1 MNLLY
6 ITFGSRIDIHY
17 QANFSMLSFFKE
29 SQEIDSITVMTDAP
43 AFYGHLAP
51 RVRLIV
57 IDDKTLTEWRGPY
70 DFLWRIKLKALGL
83 LAEQLGEKP
92 IVYLDTDTFLFGPA
106 AEFKNL
112 LSTNA
117 LLHENEG
124 TLPSLRTKTERRTWQ
139 QIQGKS
145 FGGVTISAKHS
156 MWNAGVVAIPG
167 NRNAQAIALA
177 LVLCDAMCEAPIR
190 RRLVEQLALSV
201 ALEETYSVVAAKNWV
216 GHYWGNKAEWNDV
229 IAEFFL
235 NHFLTGSSF
244 EHEIESIKSFDF
256 YRIPLR
262 KRRSRMHERWVR
274 LADKLYPFRDV
285 VHLKR
290 S

>member
-6 ITFGSRIDIHY
+6 ITFGSRIEIHY
-17 QANFSMLSFFKE
+17 QAHFSMLSFLKE
-29 SQEIDSITVMTDAP
+29 SQQIDSIAVITDAP
-43 AFYGHLAP
+43 AFYKRLAP
-51 RVRLIV
+51 HVRLIV

-70 DFLWRIKLKALGL
+70 DFFWRIKLRAIGL

-106 AEFKNL
+106 AEFKDL

-117 LLHENEG
+117 LMHENEG
-124 TLPSLRTKTERRTWQ
+124 TLPSLKTKTERRMWQ
-139 QIQGKS
+139 QIQSKS

-177 LVLCDAMCEAPIR
+177 LALCDAMCEQVVR

-201 ALEETYSVVAAKNWV
+201 ALDETYSVVAAENWV

-229 IAEFFL
+229 IAQFFL
-235 NHFLTGSSF
+235 SHFLTGSSF
-244 EHEIESIKSFDF
+244 EHQIESLKSFDF
-256 YRIPLR
+256 HRIPIR
-262 KRRSRMHERWVR
+262 KRRSRMHERWVG

-285 VHLKR
+285 VHLKQ

>member
-6 ITFGSRIDIHY
+6 ITFGSRIEIHY
-17 QANFSMLSFFKE
+17 QAHFSMLSFLKE
-29 SQEIDSITVMTDAP
+29 FQQIDSITVITDAP
-43 AFYGHLAP
+43 AFYKRLAP
-51 RVRLIV
+51 HVRLIV
-57 IDDKTLTEWRGPY
+57 IDDETLREWRGPY
-70 DFLWRIKLKALGL
+70 DFIWRIKLKALGL
-83 LAEQLGEKP
+83 LAEQLGEEP

-117 LLHENEG
+117 LMHENEG
-124 TLPSLRTKTERRTWQ
+124 PLPSLKTKTERRMWQ
-139 QIQGKS
+139 QIQSKS

-177 LVLCDAMCEAPIR
+177 LTLCDAMCRETVR

-201 ALEETYSVVAAKNWV
+201 ALDETYSMVAAEKWV

-229 IAEFFL
+229 IAQFFL

-256 YRIPLR
+256 YKIPLR
-262 KRRSRMHERWVR
+262 KRRSLMHEGLVR
-274 LADKLYPFRDV
+274 LAGKLYPFRDV